1 MNGQNHIIAKT
12 PLEFLPIKDFEKRQ
26 KSIDFK
32 ATTNIDFL
40 SSMLGIAS
48 SIIAKKET
56 AKQIKEEGNAAFRE
70 RKFEEAEK
78 CYSEALKLNVGS
90 VVLWTNRA
98 ICRNAMKKYDQAFS
112 DCESAL
118 SINSKNSKSV
128 VQKGKA
134 LMGMGRFDE
143 AGICF
148 KLLDQIG
155 ESKLADIYIKELRNT
170 QEMVPY

>member
-1 MNGQNHIIAKT
+1 MSEI
-12 PLEFLPIKDFEKRQ
+12 
-26 KSIDFK
+26 
-32 ATTNIDFL
+32 
-40 SSMLGIAS
+40 S
-48 SIIAKKET
+48 SIISKKEA
-56 AKQIKEEGNAAFRE
+56 AKRLKEKGNAAFRE
-70 RKFEEAEK
+70 KKFEEAET
-78 CYSEALKLNVGS
+78 CYSEALKLNIGS